1 MSATSQHPTVSVGAT
16 ATLLSR
22 VMPNHSIISLR
33 DPKTNTQG
41 PEWEFDRVEGADG
54 TIYLPH
60 GPVNPSEFP
69 EDLPLTATSPFF
81 SDLLRNYIAKQQTQF
96 SKDPGDW
103 YLEEIEPRGPQS
115 EGVAKEDAVH
125 LRFGAPLAEGPFWRM
140 RSQFRY
146 LKDLTANVLLRTGD
160 RSVGTS
166 RGDSVS

>member
-1 MSATSQHPTVSVGAT
+1 MSTTSQHPTVSVGAT

-33 DPKTNTQG
+33 DPNNNTQG

-60 GPVNPSEFP
+60 APVNPSQSPQE
-69 EDLPLTATSPFF
+69 LPLTAANPFF
-81 SDLLRNYIAKQQTQF
+81 PDKFRNYIAKQQTQY
-96 SKDPGDW
+96 SKDPSDW

-125 LRFGAPLAEGPFWRM
+125 LRFGVPFAEGPFWRL
-140 RSQFRY
+140 RSQFGY
-146 LKDLTANVLLRTGD
+146 LGKLTMDVLTKPYAQ
-160 RSVGTS
+160 SEGTS
-166 RGDSVS
+166 RADSVS